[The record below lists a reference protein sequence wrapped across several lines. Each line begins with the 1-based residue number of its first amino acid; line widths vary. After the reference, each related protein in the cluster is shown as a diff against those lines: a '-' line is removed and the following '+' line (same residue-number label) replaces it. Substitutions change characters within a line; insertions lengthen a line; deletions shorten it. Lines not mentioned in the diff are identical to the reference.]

1 MMKNK
6 TPNMKY
12 LFEPQSVAVIG
23 ASHNKDK
30 IGYKIVENIID
41 SKYAGK
47 VYPVNPKGG
56 EILGLKV
63 YRSLNEIDKEIDL
76 VCITIPAKYT
86 FDAVKDCASNN
97 VRFITLIT
105 SGFSEIGNIKE
116 ERRIVEYANKNR
128 MRVLGPNIFGVYSS
142 RAPINLTFGPK
153 DIKPGSI
160 AIITQSGAIGI
171 AMLGKTKAEN
181 VGVSAVVSVGNKSD
195 IDEADLLEYLLTDGN
210 TKVILMYIEGIKNG
224 EKLFNILKKSTKK
237 KPIIVIKSGKSKRGA
252 LAAASH
258 TGSLAG
264 ADEIFSDIM
273 RQCGV
278 IRAESIQD
286 AFNWCKFLANSPFPK
301 GENTIIITNG
311 GGIGVMATDACEK
324 YGVHLYD
331 DIQTTEKIFKD
342 VVPEFGS
349 VKNPIDLTG
358 QATVTNYEYA
368 LEAAIKNRDIH
379 SIICLGCET
388 ALLDA
393 GKLSTVIENMFLEN
407 RISKPIVFSFFGGI
421 EMENLVHRLK
431 INGVHA
437 LSDVY
442 EAVPCF
448 GAMYINYHNIKY
460 QEDSDNESEKVEM
473 DNNIINN
480 IIKNVRKDKRH
491 FVLSYE
497 AERIMKAAGIKMPE
511 SNLAHNINEAVMYS
525 EKIGYP
531 VVMKVVS
538 KDIIHKSDVGGVAL
552 DIDNRKEVIDAYQA
566 IIYNCRDRKPRA
578 AIEGIEISEMVQS
591 GTEVIIG
598 ARRDE
603 LFGPII
609 MFGLGGVYVEVMKDV
624 SFRALPLG
632 RREAMSMIKEI
643 KTYPILLGV
652 RGEEKKDINAIIDVI
667 IILGTMIQRH
677 NSISDIEV
685 NPFVVYEE
693 GKGVKAVDV
702 RILLSSVKEDK

>member
-349 VKNPIDLTG
+349 VKNPIDL
-358 QATVTNYEYA
+358 
-368 LEAAIKNRDIH
+368 
-379 SIICLGCET
+379 
-388 ALLDA
+388 
-393 GKLSTVIENMFLEN
+393 
-407 RISKPIVFSFFGGI
+407 
-421 EMENLVHRLK
+421 
-431 INGVHA
+431 
-437 LSDVY
+437 
-442 EAVPCF
+442 
-448 GAMYINYHNIKY
+448 
-460 QEDSDNESEKVEM
+460 
-473 DNNIINN
+473 
-480 IIKNVRKDKRH
+480 
-491 FVLSYE
+491 
-497 AERIMKAAGIKMPE
+497 
-511 SNLAHNINEAVMYS
+511 
-525 EKIGYP
+525 
-531 VVMKVVS
+531 
-538 KDIIHKSDVGGVAL
+538 
-552 DIDNRKEVIDAYQA
+552 
-566 IIYNCRDRKPRA
+566 
-578 AIEGIEISEMVQS
+578 
-591 GTEVIIG
+591 
-598 ARRDE
+598 
-603 LFGPII
+603 
-609 MFGLGGVYVEVMKDV
+609 
-624 SFRALPLG
+624 
-632 RREAMSMIKEI
+632 
-643 KTYPILLGV
+643 
-652 RGEEKKDINAIIDVI
+652 
-667 IILGTMIQRH
+667 
-677 NSISDIEV
+677 
-685 NPFVVYEE
+685 
-693 GKGVKAVDV
+693 
-702 RILLSSVKEDK
+702 